1 MRPAARRKT
10 FLDRKT
16 VDLPLD
22 VEDHIN
28 LLHRFER
35 ERRKDRQL
43 AARLGGDIGEHKE
56 LAPRVGP
63 AGSFDNRPRRTI
75 SRIEP
80 VESCISVGLEN
91 SRIAGQMTLGMI
103 ASPIARIKEHCR
115 RRIAASK
122 GPIIANVGPKPSRYG
137 LAFGQHGH
145 RRVVAV
151 HPIACEYMRTN
162 QIIERP

>member
-1 MRPAARRKT
+1 NPSVIEKAREGGPALEHVVHRFGGFGMAGESCPLGPHPILKAGNQWHDAAAARRKT

-16 VDLPLD
+16 VDLTLD

-43 AARLGGDIGEHKE
+43 AARLGGDGVWHKE

-80 VESCISVGLEN
+80 VESRISV
-91 SRIAGQMTLGMI
+91 S
-103 ASPIARIKEHCR
+103 
-115 RRIAASK
+115 
-122 GPIIANVGPKPSRYG
+122 
-137 LAFGQHGH
+137 
-145 RRVVAV
+145 
-151 HPIACEYMRTN
+151 
-162 QIIERP
+162 

>member
-1 MRPAARRKT
+1 LAASAWR
-10 FLDRKT
+10 
-16 VDLPLD
+16 
-22 VEDHIN
+22 ES

-75 SRIEP
+75 SRMEP
-80 VESCISVGLEN
+80 VESGISVGLEN
-91 SRIAGQMTLGMI
+91 PRMASQMTLGMI
-103 ASPIARIKEHCR
+103 ASPIASIKEHRR

-122 GPIIANVGPKPSRYG
+122 GPIIANVGPKPSRHG
-137 LAFGQHGH
+137 LALGQHGH

-151 HPIACEYMRTN
+151 HPIAGEHMHMN
-162 QIIERP
+162 QIMERP